1 LTGGKPFCAGKAR
14 AVFCFLCYLASVAET
29 REALK
34 WELMDALG
42 GGK

>member
-1 LTGGKPFCAGKAR
+1 
-14 AVFCFLCYLASVAET
+14 VAET

-42 GGK
+42 GGNERRHYLSS